1 VSQEQDASRVVVLQ
15 HSVQARLIDGTT
27 LDLQEGQSA
36 LMNARHITPV
46 VGDQRHR
53 ADWLSGRLN
62 VLDEPLEQV
71 VEALRP
77 YSRGFVRVSPEV
89 RHLRVQGVF
98 PLDDP
103 DRTFTA
109 LAETLPIRV
118 DRYSPWLTLIRAK

>member
-1 VSQEQDASRVVVLQ
+1 
-15 HSVQARLIDGTT
+15 
-27 LDLQEGQSA
+27 
-36 LMNARHITPV
+36 MKARHIAPV

-71 VEALRP
+71 IEALRP
-77 YSRGFVRVSPEV
+77 YSRGFVRISPEV
-89 RHLRVQGVF
+89 RYLRVQGVF

-103 DRTFTA
+103 DRTFAA

-118 DRYSPWLTLIRAK
+118 DRYSPWLTMIRAK